1 MNKATFRRE
10 LARACKKQGLLI
22 QPTAMTAWLKEFES
36 GENSAIQVDA
46 LLHHLKHLL
55 SQKTGPKLI
64 TLPLFQEALEQI
76 SSESGTNTGA
86 ISKKSRTKH
95 ITMETTPS
103 IACNNN
109 SKPISIS
116 TSNWRLVSAFH
127 MPKLVYDA
135 MRQQFHYDLNPNK
148 SLMGTAQD
156 LTAMRTQRYSLVK
169 QRVVRHR
176 QQHQLKN
183 LMTIDRLLGSKSM
196 THVEHVLLGMLR
208 SSPSNLTG
216 CCLELEDLTG
226 SIPLKINLEESAAMK
241 EEEIVTQLDPRG
253 IYMDGSMVLAHGMYL
268 ENGVFLCS
276 KLEFPPLESPAQT
289 KQYLPPSPYVDMD
302 LRSSDKNVSLLTL
315 FCMGNLELDD
325 PDCLEQ
331 LKNVAERIMF
341 EEDDFSEDGAI
352 LALFGNFQTSN
363 LKVSAAL
370 EEISKILRECKLPR
384 KHSVLIIPGPQDVA
398 PNGCW
403 PLPAL
408 DKHIVPLSLQ
418 DMDNVY
424 FCSNPCR
431 LELKCGRSILLVR
444 KDLIQESLQNQI
456 LSVDTTD
463 IAKSLPLDRRV
474 LHHMLSQGHIMPA
487 STSTTL
493 QPIYWNFDH
502 AMQLNPLPDLMIVG
516 LDTDYGEEGL
526 EYVRSGCRILAP
538 PCRDHFHNWVKVT
551 LSGEDEVD
559 VEMGQVDSND
569 EE

>member
-1 MNKATFRRE
+1 MNKAAFRRD

-22 QPTAMTAWLKEFES
+22 HPAAMTSWLNKFES
-36 GENSAIQVDA
+36 CESSAAVQVNA
-46 LLHHLKHLL
+46 MLNHLKHML
-55 SQKTGPKLI
+55 SQKMGPKLI
-64 TLPLFQEALEQI
+64 TLDLFQEALEQI
-76 SSESGTNTGA
+76 SSESGNSTSA
-86 ISKKSRTKH
+86 ISKKSRTPH
-95 ITMETTPS
+95 STTEAPS
-103 IACNNN
+103 TACKN
-109 SKPISIS
+109 SSKSVSIS
-116 TSNWRLVSAFH
+116 TMNWRLVSAFD

-156 LTAMRTQRYSLVK
+156 LIAMRTQRYSLVK

-183 LMTIDRLLGSKSM
+183 LMTIDRLLGSKTM
-196 THVEHVLLGMLR
+196 IHVEHVLLGMLH
-208 SSPSNLTG
+208 SNPSNMTG

-226 SIPLKINLEESAAMK
+226 RIPLKINLEECAK
-241 EEEIVTQLDPRG
+241 TKEEIVTQLDPRG

-276 KLEFPPLESPAQT
+276 KLEFPPLESAAQT
-289 KQYLPPSPYVDMD
+289 NKYLPPLPYGGMD
-302 LRSSDKNVSLLTL
+302 LGSDVKNIALLTL

-331 LKNVAERIMF
+331 LRHVVERIMF
-341 EEDDFSEDGAI
+341 EEDFNQDGTI
-352 LALFGNFQTSN
+352 LVLFGNFQTPN

-370 EEISKILRECKLPR
+370 EEIAKILRDCKLSR

-408 DKHIVPLSLQ
+408 DKHIVPLSLR
-418 DMDNVY
+418 DMDNVH

-431 LELKCGRSILLVR
+431 LELKCGRSIFLMR

-463 IAKSLPLDRRV
+463 MAAKLLPLDRRV

-487 STSTTL
+487 STSTML

-516 LDTDYGEEGL
+516 LDTDYAEDGL

-538 PCRDHFHNWVKVT
+538 PCCDHFRNWVKVT
-551 LSGEDEVD
+551 LGGKDEVD
-559 VEMGQVDSND
+559 VEMGQVNSDD